1 MLLNVHRLHVKSTLQ
16 LYYQVSNATYILGQS
31 AVNMLGNFI
40 YSVAFMYNVLSF

>member
-31 AVNMLGNFI
+31 AV
-40 YSVAFMYNVLSF
+40 LSSEHVRKLHLQRSFYV